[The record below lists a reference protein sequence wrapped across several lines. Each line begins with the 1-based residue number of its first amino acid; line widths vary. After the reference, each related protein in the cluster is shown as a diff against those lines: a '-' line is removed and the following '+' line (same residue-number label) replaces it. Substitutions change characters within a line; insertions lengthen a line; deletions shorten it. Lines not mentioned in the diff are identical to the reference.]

1 MKKNEPYKIF
11 STCSPSETPI
21 VVDNKNIIVVTM
33 SCGGGF
39 GGSKWNEHFDA
50 VELDTIPS
58 DKLMIFTDAI
68 SGEKKIINTKYIVK
82 VEEKQML
89 KVYQDITKWKN
100 YNKKVCNKCYT
111 ERYLA
116 IDRGMKWEC
125 ASTYDSGKN
134 EHEVIKTNTYEE

>member
-21 VVDNKNIIVVTM
+21 VVNIKNIIVVTM

-39 GGSKWNEHFDA
+39 GGSKWDEHFDA
-50 VELDTIPS
+50 VELDSIPTS
-58 DKLMIFTDAI
+58 KIMVFTDAI
-68 SGEKKIINTKYIVK
+68 SGKKKAINTNYIVK

-111 ERYLA
+111 EMYLA
-116 IDRGMKWEC
+116 IDKDMKWVCVDE
-125 ASTYDSGKN
+125 YNHNDDD
-134 EHEVIKTNTYEE
+134 VIVSNTYEE